1 MKMFRSLSVNT
12 FVNTSNESIML
23 PNKDLNT
30 FFNGIVNFLNIVN
43 LKPSYY
49 SSFKGVFL
57 RVMISICV
65 RQIHYGNTQNPF
77 NKQNVRLT
85 IRLTG

>member
-30 FFNGIVNFLNIVN
+30 FFNGIVNFLNIVK
-43 LKPSYY
+43 LDPL
-49 SSFKGVFL
+49 F
-57 RVMISICV
+57 
-65 RQIHYGNTQNPF
+65 
-77 NKQNVRLT
+77 RL
-85 IRLTG
+85 IF

>member
-1 MKMFRSLSVNT
+1 MNKANAIFIKQLMNMFRSLSVNT

-43 LKPSYY
+43 LNPLITHL
-49 SSFKGVFL
+49 L
-57 RVMISICV
+57 RGFFYE
-65 RQIHYGNTQNPF
+65 R
-77 NKQNVRLT
+77 
-85 IRLTG
+85 